1 MGTKLAIMLNNRYN
15 LKLLVNTLLSTPFSY
30 YDQTT
35 GKDYHVSAAFQV
47 YIQPDT
53 YTVHVSETSET
64 SVGSTTQSLLE
75 WRATE
80 RTYIVHS
87 LLIQLTSVE

>member
-1 MGTKLAIMLNNRYN
+1 MYTMVSLISLY
-15 LKLLVNTLLSTPFSY
+15 SY
-30 YDQTT
+30 YDQVT
-35 GKDYHVSAAFQV
+35 GKDYRVRAAFQV

-64 SVGSTTQSLLE
+64 SVGSAVQSLLE
-75 WRATE
+75 WRVIE

-87 LLIQLTSVE
+87 LLIQMIPVE

>member
-1 MGTKLAIMLNNRYN
+1 MLIPPR
-15 LKLLVNTLLSTPFSY
+15 SY

-35 GKDYHVSAAFQV
+35 GQDYLASAAFQV

-53 YTVHVSETSET
+53 YTVHVSELSGDNG
-64 SVGSTTQSLLE
+64 VQSMLE
-75 WRATE
+75 WRVVE

-87 LLIQLTSVE
+87 LLIHMTPVD

>member
-1 MGTKLAIMLNNRYN
+1 MYTMVSLISLC
-15 LKLLVNTLLSTPFSY
+15 SY
-30 YDQTT
+30 YDQVT
-35 GKDYHVSAAFQV
+35 GKDYRVRAAFQV

-64 SVGSTTQSLLE
+64 SVGSAVQSLLE
-75 WRATE
+75 WRVIE

-87 LLIQLTSVE
+87 LLIQMTPVE